1 MSIDEKKLAQFL
13 LLIQKMVGYSLKH
26 TEHQE
31 LSEDIANETFIK
43 LYKSDFFESYSLTD
57 DESKKIATAYI
68 KKTISSCRD
77 DYFVKNGI
85 YRRSTKRELESTGR
99 KTQAINQDD
108 FEDAQLNSS
117 HSFQSSEPTSE
128 NYFFAQK
135 AYGFIQNCFKLAIEK
150 ITDPHRA
157 EFLYQ
162 AFWES
167 NNIDFSLNELAK
179 RNNYSNTNPTQ
190 DFNRFV
196 AKVSHCTEKNN
207 ITIVKSGEQI
217 EFLRQMISSNG
228 ELA

>member
-13 LLIQKMVGYSLKH
+13 LLIQKMVGYALKH
-26 TEHQE
+26 TEHHE
-31 LSEDIANETFIK
+31 LAEDIENETFIK
-43 LYKSDFFESYSLTD
+43 LYRSDFFESYSLVD
-57 DESKKIATAYI
+57 DESKKVATAYI
-68 KKTISSCRD
+68 KKTISSCKD
-77 DYFVKNGI
+77 DYFVKNGV
-85 YRRSTKRELESTGR
+85 YRRSTKSELESTGR
-99 KTQAINQDD
+99 KTQAIYQDD
-108 FEDAQLNSS
+108 LEDAQQNSS

-128 NYFFAQK
+128 EYLLAEK
-135 AYGFIQNCFKLAIEK
+135 AYGFIQNCFKLAIAK
-150 ITDPHRA
+150 IKDPQRA

-167 NNIDFSLNELAK
+167 NYINFPLNELAK

-207 ITIVKSGEQI
+207 IKIVKSGEQI